1 MSSYAVIA
9 RTSETLIEL
18 LRERISE
25 RTDAIDVDRSKIALA
40 SPDDIDED
48 SDIRLSL
55 SLFEV
60 TYHPTM
66 NTQTRAYDPETNV
79 AREPPLALELRYLLT
94 AHPAQTDDNLTP
106 EAVDQHRLLGLAIQ
120 TLHDNSSIDGTEFG
134 GSQFEKNVGIELL
147 PESSANVTDIWRS
160 IRDTSLRPSVVYVVS
175 PILLPSRRE
184 EEIPPVEERGM
195 EMEDKNEEGARRE
208 QRSFREGGDE
218 DEETQEESSSGT
230 ADE

>member
-18 LRERISE
+18 LRKRISE
-25 RTDAIDVDRSKIALA
+25 RTDAIDVDRNKIALA
-40 SPDDIDED
+40 SPDDVDDD
-48 SDIRLSL
+48 SDIRLTL

-94 AHPAQTDDNLTP
+94 AHPAQTDDNVTP
-106 EAVDQHRLLGLAIQ
+106 EAIDQHRLLGLAIQ
-120 TLHDNSSIDGTEFG
+120 TLHDNSAIDGSEFG
-134 GSQFEKNVGIELL
+134 GQQFEKNVGIEML
-147 PESSANVTDIWRS
+147 PESSANVTEIWRS

-195 EMEDKNEEGARRE
+195 AMEDKDEEGARRE
-208 QRSFREGGDE
+208 ERSFRERNESE
-218 DEETQEESSSGT
+218 DEEQESSGVF
-230 ADE
+230 DE